1 MLKNAEDYPW
11 SSAKAHVLGVRG
23 DILSGNVCLEE
34 KKLETYRDFLR
45 EEDREIETLIR
56 KVTSTGRPLGAE
68 RFTKRLENMLARNI
82 LPKKAGLPKEK
93 MKK

>member
-1 MLKNAEDYPW
+1 MLKNAEDYSW

-45 EEDREIETLIR
+45 EEDKEIEALTKRCPKGI
-56 KVTSTGRPLGAE
+56 PLLCLVPPGAE
-68 RFTKRLENMLARNI
+68 RGI
-82 LPKKAGLPKEK
+82 SS
-93 MKK
+93 